1 MFSLGDS
8 MPLTFLVAIATIA
21 VKNGAIGDEE
31 YASFIVAA
39 LMEGIVIMTLI
50 QILMYLFQRFDRK
63 NEEKL

>member
-1 MFSLGDS
+1 MGAKGTLLFALSYS

-21 VKNGAIGDEE
+21 VKNGAIDAEE

-50 QILMYLFQRFDRK
+50 QFLLFT
-63 NEEKL
+63 L